1 MTSHSLLD
9 WTKAR
14 KRSLY
19 LVIDGGQMRP
29 KRREI
34 RYARGFYV
42 KYGKIVKS
50 AKMLTVPLVGV
61 GTVLRLERDA
71 WSMVT

>member
-1 MTSHSLLD
+1 MD

-29 KRREI
+29 KRKEI
-34 RYARGFYV
+34 RYARDFYV
-42 KYGKIVKS
+42 QYGENVKR
-50 AKMLTVPLVGV
+50 AKLLMVPLVGV